1 MTDPSKAQA
10 RTIMAWQRTALALGV
25 LAAVDIKLAK
35 KKKKILGST
44 TAIPALLG
52 SIILCLF
59 WRTRLAKN
67 SGPAAILTIS
77 SLVVVLLGLATI
89 LQIM

>member
-1 MTDPSKAQA
+1 
-10 RTIMAWQRTALALGV
+10 MAWQRTALALGV
-25 LAAVDIKLAK
+25 LAAVDIKLAMVNQQL
-35 KKKKILGST
+35 LGIM
-44 TAIPALLG
+44 TAILALLG
-52 SIILCLF
+52 SMILYIF